1 VVRDARLTA
10 VRTENGPMMYFM
22 APREPDRIGALEVR
36 TAGDTAAIARAAREE
51 VQRVNRRLVVDIRTM
66 RQEIDRNIAK
76 ERLVAATSAFF
87 SLLGL
92 LLVSIGI
99 FGVAS
104 FTVAQRTSE
113 LGIRTALGASRWSV
127 IRESLRDTM
136 QVFGTGLAAGI
147 ILAIVVVRL
156 TASFISDLLFGLT
169 AADVANIVAA
179 VLVMV
184 TVALAACILPARRA
198 TRIDVLTAIRNE

>member
-1 VVRDARLTA
+1 
-10 VRTENGPMMYFM
+10 
-22 APREPDRIGALEVR
+22 
-36 TAGDTAAIARAAREE
+36 
-51 VQRVNRRLVVDIRTM
+51 
-66 RQEIDRNIAK
+66 
-76 ERLVAATSAFF
+76 
-87 SLLGL
+87 L

-136 QVFGTGLAAGI
+136 QVFGTGLTAGI

-184 TVALAACILPARRA
+184 AVALAACILPARRA